1 MRIALQQNTVW
12 LIQFSFVKDMP
23 SETDDRKG
31 AGLCGEWKA
40 LWRVATLC
48 LNGAY
53 QQNEK
58 KKNKYKIWFGHT
70 LLSQCCWSLQNW
82 FISALRIILISST
95 NPTKE
100 VRIRVSC

>member
-12 LIQFSFVKDMP
+12 LIQFSFVKDIP

-48 LNGAY
+48 LKRCLSTKRKPITRHVLDAEAVNLAFDVIKDNIY
-53 QQNEK
+53 QKGGKLYGMKVFPNNK
-58 KKNKYKIWFGHT
+58 KESPK
-70 LLSQCCWSLQNW
+70 
-82 FISALRIILISST
+82 
-95 NPTKE
+95 
-100 VRIRVSC
+100 

>member
-58 KKNKYKIWFGHT
+58 KRINTKYGLDIHYY
-70 LLSQCCWSLQNW
+70 C
-82 FISALRIILISST
+82 SAAGSGRAHLFPHCGSF
-95 NPTKE
+95 
-100 VRIRVSC
+100 